1 MFRGLLLLLAI
12 DRSIMLRKVSGQWL
26 KQVCTINSIFEGGTQ
41 THIDRQ
47 SIREAGKTQADLDLD
62 VIGDLDD
69 AC

>member
-1 MFRGLLLLLAI
+1 MPQL
-12 DRSIMLRKVSGQWL
+12 KVSGQWL

-41 THIDRQ
+41 NAQTHADRQ
-47 SIREAGKTQADLDLD
+47 SFREAGKTPADLDLD